1 MGFTKRAEVA
11 RTGGHRVV
19 IRSRWEVRIV
29 GRRKVRIWDRRG
41 DRTGGHRA
49 VIRSRREVR
58 IAGRREVI
66 RIGDSRE
73 VIRSRR
79 EVIRTW
85 APEPHNTDFEHK
97 TRREFRQAGK

>member
-1 MGFTKRAEVA
+1 M
-11 RTGGHRVV
+11 GHRVV

-29 GRRKVRIWDRRG
+29 GRREVRIGGRR
-41 DRTGGHRA
+41 GHRA

-58 IAGRREVI
+58 IGGRREVI

-79 EVIRTW
+79 EVLRRW
-85 APEPHNTDFEHK
+85 APEPHNTDFAHK
-97 TRREFRQAGK
+97 TTREFRQMRK